1 MNKDTADLLFEALD
15 ALGKH
20 TNRLNTLDKKSGNQA
35 KDLELAVVTLEKQ
48 IEISSK
54 AVLLQL
60 VEKGNTDKEQLVK
73 DITNAIATNI
83 AKLSITAG
91 DITVNV
97 ETDSIAK
104 VISKLPINNTNNV
117 VVNTDALVKSDKQF
131 LIALQ
136 TIGNSLNDSLTTMK
150 LMFQE
155 MCKKEKP
162 VVVKPIEKDPLIT
175 GMKINHNDDGRIS
188 SVEFIR

>member
-1 MNKDTADLLFEALD
+1 MLFRSMN
-15 ALGKH
+15 
-20 TNRLNTLDKKSGNQA
+20 GN
-35 KDLELAVVTLEKQ
+35 
-48 IEISSK
+48 
-54 AVLLQL
+54 
-60 VEKGNTDKEQLVK
+60 
-73 DITNAIATNI
+73 
-83 AKLSITAG
+83 
-91 DITVNV
+91 
-97 ETDSIAK
+97 SIAK